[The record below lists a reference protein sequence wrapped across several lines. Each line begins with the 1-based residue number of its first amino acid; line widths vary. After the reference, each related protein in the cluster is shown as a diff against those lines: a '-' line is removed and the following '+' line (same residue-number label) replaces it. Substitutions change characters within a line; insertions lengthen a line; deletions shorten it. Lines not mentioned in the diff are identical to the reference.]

1 MSVHDDSLELDGTAY
16 TKVSA
21 IQKLL
26 FLLPHN
32 VKKRRSEPSAFVQI
46 PEGIRYPMFKAGT
59 SKNKRWHM
67 YRA

>member
-1 MSVHDDSLELDGTAY
+1 MSVHDDSLELDGTGY

-32 VKKRRSEPSAFVQI
+32 VKKPRSESCAFVQV
-46 PEGIRYPMFKAGT
+46 PEGIRCPVFKAGA
-59 SKNKRWHM
+59 SKNKR
-67 YRA
+67 